1 MATLPPMSF
10 IATLCY
16 ELHPGT
22 ELEAAQLFRAEM
34 VGRRW
39 QDRHHGEKLPATA
52 LWMARSAEAGQTT
65 DDVHAAC
72 ADDVYKAAATVAAM
86 GRKIAV
92 LRAWIQVT
100 GAGTYGLV
108 AGVRPRPEAPRG
120 AGPR

>member
-1 MATLPPMSF
+1 MSF

-16 ELHPGT
+16 ELHPAT
-22 ELEAAQLFRAEM
+22 EPDAAKLLRAEM

-39 QDRHHGEKLPATA
+39 QDRHEGQRMPANA
-52 LWMARSAEAGQTT
+52 LWIRRSAEPQHTT
-65 DDVHAAC
+65 DDVHSAC
-72 ADDVYKAAATVAAM
+72 AEDLYRATEAVVAT

-108 AGVRPRPEAPRG
+108 PGTRPKDEAR
-120 AGPR
+120 